1 MSCDTLGSLLLFY
14 VCLHS
19 FQDYEN
25 LDVDLF
31 GDFPNVG
38 MSGII
43 IFFFFITLRGIQRC
57 HPIVLNLGFPRTVTR
72 TEKVKDRRDSW
83 FSLTFVGRVLLKC
96 K

>member
-1 MSCDTLGSLLLFY
+1 MSTFLETFRTSG
-14 VCLHS
+14 CLASS
-19 FQDYEN
+19 F
-25 LDVDLF
+25 
-31 GDFPNVG
+31 
-38 MSGII
+38 
-43 IFFFFITLRGIQRC
+43 FFFFITLRGIQRC